1 MPMKTWLIPTA
12 VVAALAAAPALA
24 TDRLAQVSPPQPQQ
38 QQGLPDTT
46 TGPPARGH
54 GVPAVPPSQQT
65 PGTSGQ
71 PAQVLPPQPSS
82 PPPQHPPSQPKG

>member
-1 MPMKTWLIPTA
+1 MPMKSWLIPA
-12 VVAALAAAPALA
+12 AMAAALTATPVLA
-24 TDRLAQVSPPQPQQ
+24 MDELAQAPPSQPQQ

-71 PAQVLPPQPSS
+71 PAQVLPPQPSG
-82 PPPQHPPSQPKG
+82 PPPQHPPSPTKN